1 MHWTG
6 AILFFWAAGLLGHI
20 VLLIV
25 LVAKKRATVFPVF
38 TALIAANICN
48 AVVLYSVAAS
58 GAKRAYLVAYFS
70 FAVLDVLLQLSVT
83 YELARHI
90 FRPTGVWAP
99 DVHRSFVLIVLAGF
113 PIALLLALLPLPPEK
128 TLLALLLDRLNIF
141 VAALQCELFVGMIA
155 ASAIARL
162 PWKTHVARIAQGL
175 GFYSLISLVVDAGH
189 STLIRNSGLFHTL
202 TFVRM
207 TAYLVCQTYWIVM
220 LWREAPAPKELPE
233 EMSMQLFTLQRR
245 LEYDLRRLRALK

>member
-20 VLLIV
+20 LLLTVLL
-25 LVAKKRATVFPVF
+25 AKKRARVFPVF
-38 TALIAANICN
+38 TALIVANICN
-48 AVVLYSVAAS
+48 AIVLYGVAAS
-58 GAKRAYLVAYFS
+58 GAKRAYLGAYFS
-70 FAVLDVLLQLSVT
+70 FAVLDVVLQLSVT
-83 YELARHI
+83 YELARHV

-99 DVHRSFVLIVLAGF
+99 DVRRSFILIVLASF
-113 PIALLLALLPLPPEK
+113 PIALLLSFVPLPPEK

-175 GFYSLISLVVDAGH
+175 GFYSLISLIADAGH
-189 STLIRNSGLFHTL
+189 SALVRNSGFFHTL
-202 TFVRM
+202 TFARM
-207 TAYLVCQTYWIVM
+207 TSYLICQTYWIVM
-220 LWREAPAPKELPE
+220 LWREAPAPKELSE

>member
-20 VLLIV
+20 ALLTVLL
-25 LVAKKRATVFPVF
+25 AKKRAAVFPFF
-38 TALIAANICN
+38 TALIVTNICN
-48 AVVLYSVAAS
+48 AVVLYTIAAF
-58 GAKRAYLVAYFS
+58 GAKRTYLVAYFA
-70 FAVLDVLLQLSVT
+70 FAVLDVVLQLLVT
-83 YELARHI
+83 YELARHV

-99 DVHRSFVLIVLAGF
+99 DVRRSFVLIVLAGF
-113 PIALLLALLPLPPEK
+113 PIALLLSLLPLPPEK

-175 GFYSLISLVVDAGH
+175 GFYSLIGLIADAGH
-189 STLIRNSGLFHTL
+189 SALMRSSGLFQAL
-202 TFVRM
+202 TFARM
-207 TAYLVCQTYWIVM
+207 SAYLVCQTYWIVM
-220 LWREAPAPKELPE
+220 LWREAPAPRELPE
-233 EMSMQLFTLQRR
+233 AMSMQLFTLQRR